1 MQNNYEL
8 TNNGINTLLNEL
20 EINKIHFIDMYFQL
34 LEYKISNVRLNLY
47 TCTMRD
53 ENNEYNNFLL
63 KGTKGL
69 NVNDII
75 HVKKVGISISG
86 EKKIINCLIYEIIK
100 FNDLNNR
107 NILYGKLREKK
118 EKEKNDELIKKQR
131 EEEINKKRKEEYER
145 IKKIEEDFRKKRL
158 EEEERKKKLEEDEL
172 NKKRKLEEERRKKLE
187 EEEFKRKKIEEEINK
202 ARMEEEL
209 KKKKLEEEERKK
221 KMEEELRIKQ
231 REEERN
237 NLLNEVLVPQ
247 TNLALTKLRHE
258 EKTKR
263 YNFKW
268 EKGNLK
274 WINLLGKLSEFSDE
288 KEKSIDFDFSSDTE
302 EVKENEIIDMKKK
315 EEKKE
320 EKMDIYEQEKEKENK
335 IIEENS
341 ENIYNSDKKEVE
353 DIFKGINIKE
363 IFKLN
368 KKTSNQSK
376 KLQQEFELLVNL
388 SRTNYKKPIY
398 VKCIK
403 KILLDKKKKKF
414 IYYIFRD
421 SEGAEISAYTYGAY
435 HIKNLDNQIKQE
447 GVYIISRYR
456 VKHLSYTNQ
465 INNNYSLILNTYTK
479 IDPMPPDSVF
489 NNIHFHFLTI
499 EDLFFFKE
507 GCLIDTCGV
516 IYDEGEPRIYN
527 MKIGQQFMRNVLIA
541 DASMKKMVITL
552 YEPFSKDM
560 NLKIEKGQILAI
572 KYGKIGITNTKIKK
586 LTTSRYSILQN
597 STGDYNHDMLL
608 KEFYEN
614 NQEPNNFV
622 FIFRQEDYK
631 YLKDIKQIIEYNT
644 EHNVV
649 QCQFTFV
656 TKAYVENFSLDE
668 DSIYKGC
675 PLCSKKLISTEDN
688 KYECLP
694 CQKTYTQPKYLYKL
708 TFKVRDAESN
718 AFFKLLG
725 IKATKL
731 LEVEPEVVK
740 KYIDDKN
747 YSELS
752 KLEEKVLFNEYIFT
766 ATLNVFGN
774 DKNGKVLHNIN
785 INNMER
791 ADGEN
796 LKRIID
802 LIHDED

>member
-1 MQNNYEL
+1 M
-8 TNNGINTLLNEL
+8 
-20 EINKIHFIDMYFQL
+20 
-34 LEYKISNVRLNLY
+34 
-47 TCTMRD
+47 
-53 ENNEYNNFLL
+53 
-63 KGTKGL
+63 
-69 NVNDII
+69 
-75 HVKKVGISISG
+75 KK
-86 EKKIINCLIYEIIK
+86 
-100 FNDLNNR
+100 
-107 NILYGKLREKK
+107 
-118 EKEKNDELIKKQR
+118 
-131 EEEINKKRKEEYER
+131 
-145 IKKIEEDFRKKRL
+145 
-158 EEEERKKKLEEDEL
+158 
-172 NKKRKLEEERRKKLE
+172 
-187 EEEFKRKKIEEEINK
+187 
-202 ARMEEEL
+202 
-209 KKKKLEEEERKK
+209 
-221 KMEEELRIKQ
+221 
-231 REEERN
+231 
-237 NLLNEVLVPQ
+237 
-247 TNLALTKLRHE
+247 
-258 EKTKR
+258 KTKR

-274 WINLLGKLSEFSDE
+274 WINLSGKLSEFSEE
-288 KEKSIDFDFSSDTE
+288 KEKSINFDFSSDTE
-302 EVKENEIIDMKKK
+302 EVKENEIIDIKKK

-320 EKMDIYEQEKEKENK
+320 EVIVINEKENK
-335 IIEENS
+335 IIAENS
-341 ENIYNSDKKEVE
+341 ENIYNSDKKEIE

-388 SRTNYKKPIY
+388 SRSNYKKPIY

-403 KILLDKKKKKF
+403 KSLLDKKKKKF

-421 SEGAEISAYTYGAY
+421 SEGAEISAYTFGAY

-456 VKHLSYTNQ
+456 VKRLTYTTQ
-465 INNNYSLILNTYTK
+465 INNNFSLILNTYTQ
-479 IDPMPPDSVF
+479 IEPMPPDSVF

-541 DASMKKMVITL
+541 DTSMKKMVITL
-552 YEPFSKDM
+552 YEPFSKDT
-560 NLKIEKGQILAI
+560 NLIIEKGQILAI

-586 LTTSRYSILQN
+586 LTTSNYSILQN

-631 YLKDIKQIIEYNT
+631 YLKDIKKLIEYNT

-649 QCQFTFV
+649 QCQLTFV

-675 PLCSKKLISTEDN
+675 PLCSKKLKLTEDN

-708 TFKVRDAESN
+708 TFKVRDADSN

-747 YSELS
+747 YNELS

-785 INNMER
+785 INNMEK

-802 LIHDED
+802 LIHNED